1 MAIVVSK
8 PAPQVLASTV
18 PEQGA
23 VKRYQTSLPMVVPDA
38 LQPAGRAGSES
49 VAPTVEK
56 ATLPAPIAVA
66 PLQLSLAGA
75 GADTE

>member
-1 MAIVVSK
+1 MSN

-18 PEQGA
+18 PEHAA
-23 VKRYQTSLPMVVPDA
+23 VKRYQTSLPIVVPVE
-38 LQPAGRAGSES
+38 LQPEGSDGSES

-56 ATLPAPIAVA
+56 ATSPVPMAVA